1 MLAATWAWVWKMGN
15 GPEGGDM
22 GGLSSR
28 TNHLAFGG

>member
-1 MLAATWAWVWKMGN
+1 MEATMEAWVWKTGS

-28 TNHLAFGG
+28 TNHLVSGD